1 MNGCANCMASDM
13 VWVLVIMITVHV
25 ENKPRLHIQYHEFED
40 QFVCREAANTVR
52 KTVKEKHVKNIY
64 AQCFEK
70 KKTSVA
76 REKRMLR

>member
-1 MNGCANCMASDM
+1 M
-13 VWVLVIMITVHV
+13 WLLVIMITVHV

>member
-1 MNGCANCMASDM
+1 M
-13 VWVLVIMITVHV
+13 WLLVIMITVHV
-25 ENKPRLHIQYHEFED
+25 ENKPHLHIQYHEFED

-70 KKTSVA
+70 KKTIVA